1 MFDFDVF
8 VLGGGPAGL
17 ATAIAARRAGL
28 TVMLAD
34 AEQPPIDK
42 ACGEG
47 LMPDSLRAAKR
58 LGIEIPRDAGY
69 EFQGIRFEGARHAA
83 AAQFPYGRGLGL
95 RRTVLQPL
103 LADAAANVG
112 VDLHWRTPVT
122 GIEANR
128 IRFGK
133 KAIEARWIIGADG
146 SQSSVRRWA
155 GIRFP
160 NRRSSRFS
168 YRRHY
173 RIAPWSEF
181 MEIHWNKGCQF
192 YVTPVSPAEI
202 CVVLMTRTQNQRIDE
217 ALPMFRAL
225 QRRLRLAE
233 PISSERGA
241 AAHTR
246 RMARV
251 TRGNVA
257 LIGDASGTVDP
268 ITGEGLC
275 LAFRQA
281 TSLASA
287 LEAEDL
293 SQYEKAHHQI
303 CRQARFMARFM
314 LLMDR
319 STVIQTRTMA
329 AFEKDPGLFSN
340 LLAMHVGQLSPVH
353 FAATAAV
360 LGWDMVSA

>member
-1 MFDFDVF
+1 MRDFDVF

-17 ATAIAARRAGL
+17 AAAIAARRAGL

-34 AEQPPIDK
+34 SEQPPIDK

-47 LMPDSLRAAKR
+47 MMPDSRRAAR
-58 LGIEIPRDAGY
+58 GLGIETPEGAGY
-69 EFQGIRFEGARHAA
+69 EFHGIRFEDGRHSV

-95 RRTVLQPL
+95 RRVILQPI
-103 LADAAANVG
+103 LAGAAANAG
-112 VDLHWRTPVT
+112 VEVHWKTPVT
-122 GIEANR
+122 GIEGNR
-128 IRFGK
+128 ISLGK
-133 KAIEARWIIGADG
+133 STVEARWIVGADG
-146 SQSSVRRWA
+146 SQSSLRRWA
-155 GIRFP
+155 GFSFP
-160 NRRSSRFS
+160 KRRSSRFS

-181 MEIHWNKGCQF
+181 MEIHWNKGYQF
-192 YVTPVSPAEI
+192 YVTPVSAEEI
-202 CVVLMTRTQNQRIDE
+202 CVVLMTRRQHQRLDE
-217 ALPMFRAL
+217 ALPLFPNLHM
-225 QRRLRLAE
+225 RLRNAE

-241 AAHTR
+241 AANTR
-246 RMARV
+246 AMRRV

-281 TSLASA
+281 AALAHSLQNG
-287 LEAEDL
+287 DL
-293 SQYEKAHHQI
+293 TEYETAHRQI
-303 CRQARFMARFM
+303 CRRARFMARFM

-319 STVIQTRTMA
+319 SRIVQNRTMA
-329 AFEKDPGLFSN
+329 AFERDPGLFAN

-360 LGWDMVSA
+360 LGWEMVTA